1 MNKLRLIIVLL
12 VVAGCSTKTEVVTE
26 TQIVYDSILAK
37 KLGADDLGM
46 RKYVMA
52 FLKRGTVKIA
62 DSTERMNLQMAHL
75 KNIQKMADEGKLII
89 AGPFLDDQE
98 IRGIYIFNVETLEE
112 AKALTETDPA
122 IMAGT
127 LVMDLH
133 PWYGSAGLMEVNTI
147 HSKIQ
152 KKGFGE

>member
-1 MNKLRLIIVLL
+1 MNKLAIIVVIL
-12 VVAGCSTKTEVVTE
+12 AFFGCSNNTEIIAE
-26 TQIVYDSILAK
+26 TQSVYDSTLAK

-75 KNIQKMADEGKLII
+75 KNIQKMADEGKLVI

-98 IRGIYIFNVETLEE
+98 IRGIYIFNVETIDE

-122 IMAGT
+122 IIAGT

-133 PWYGSAGLMEVNTI
+133 PWYGSAGLMEINTI